1 MEDITECEGMRKSF
15 AVGIEALEKRIPK
28 TVIYDTY
35 DDTFSCPECDSDIT
49 NTDYTYCPYCGIR
62 LGDVVGRRRRR
73 TGGKPMIG
81 AIDFVNK
88 AKLICDSNPQCI
100 DCKL

>member
-1 MEDITECEGMRKSF
+1 MNEIEKAIEDFKICITDMEDITECEGMRKSF

-62 LGDVVGRRRRR
+62 LGDVVD
-73 TGGKPMIG
+73 
-81 AIDFVNK
+81 ADE
-88 AKLICDSNPQCI
+88 DE
-100 DCKL
+100 

>member
-1 MEDITECEGMRKSF
+1 MNKIEKAIEDFKICITDMEDITECEGMRKSF
-15 AVGIEALEKRIPK
+15 VVGIEALEKRIPK

-62 LGDVVGRRRRR
+62 LGDVVEVDEDEGEQE
-73 TGGKPMIG
+73 
-81 AIDFVNK
+81 D
-88 AKLICDSNPQCI
+88 DQ
-100 DCKL
+100 